1 MLFAPEADVSLL
13 DDVLGVCNRADK
25 LAGKEHEPRPQF
37 RKTDFPIFFMSD
49 DILHDLLTVF

>member
-1 MLFAPEADVSLL
+1 MLFAPEADVSFL

-25 LAGKEHEPRPQF
+25 LASEEHEPWAQF

-49 DILHDLLTVF
+49 DIFHDLLTVF